1 MASDDNNN
9 NNRRSPSS
17 FQILINGMN
26 IATFI
31 TVISIL
37 AVVMRWTG
45 IVDTKITN
53 LEEWKNS
60 HIAQRHGDR

>member
-1 MASDDNNN
+1 MIGDSN

-53 LEEWKNS
+53 LEEWKKL